1 MIGFLIA
8 LLVNSSIVAVIAG
21 FKSGEMGPSQW
32 TVALGGGLLLNWLE
46 AKALRAHLGAKG
58 PAFDSMTGESVP
70 NRATNLPAQADAR
83 PGFFYDR
90 YGFRFAVT
98 PTTIEMGS
106 RLQGS
111 TSIPLDWLREIEP
124 LPTGAF
130 MIRWVDPQ
138 RGPLSFKTNLGSRNG
153 EAFRAIGDARTAMNL
168 GPVSQFAA
176 GRFIGQRAAVHE
188 AERSAGVER
197 ASRALADA
205 MISDTEARVAA
216 TLAAQSEA
224 AEPDLQAGEPDLQ
237 AGEPDHLHKMAGR
250 QLVDAMLRH
259 QRADASPSEQIEID
273 RRLAENEQAQLDLID
288 SLIAGDDRATA
299 LPGSAAGSA
308 PSQATSAT
316 VDGYP
321 QAVAGRTGFEGRMHE
336 TYVVLGR
343 DEVSGGERFVRGED
357 GEPFSGTLDEVRAF
371 FAKYF
376 SDVEQEPRTYAVIA
390 RRMRQGGF
398 EDVELG
404 RGSR

>member
-1 MIGFLIA
+1 MGVVAMIGFLIA
-8 LLVNSSIVAVIAG
+8 LLINSSIVAVIAG
-21 FKSGEMGPSQW
+21 FRSGEMGPGQW
-32 TVALGGGLLLNWLE
+32 IVALSGGLVLNWLE
-46 AKALRAHLGAKG
+46 AKALHAHLGAKG
-58 PAFDSMTGESVP
+58 PSFDSTSGELVP
-70 NRATNLPAQADAR
+70 KRATNLPAQADAR
-83 PGFFYDR
+83 AGFFYDR

-106 RLQGS
+106 RLQGN

-153 EAFRAIGDARTAMNL
+153 EAFRAIGDARTALNL

-176 GRFIGQRAAVHE
+176 GRFIGQRAAVRE
-188 AERSAGVER
+188 AERSARAER

-205 MISDTEARVAA
+205 DDLGHGGQVAA

-224 AEPDLQAGEPDLQ
+224 AEPDLQAGEPD
-237 AGEPDHLHKMAGR
+237 HLHQMAGR

-288 SLIAGDDRATA
+288 SLIAGDDRAPA

-308 PSQATSAT
+308 PSQAPSAT